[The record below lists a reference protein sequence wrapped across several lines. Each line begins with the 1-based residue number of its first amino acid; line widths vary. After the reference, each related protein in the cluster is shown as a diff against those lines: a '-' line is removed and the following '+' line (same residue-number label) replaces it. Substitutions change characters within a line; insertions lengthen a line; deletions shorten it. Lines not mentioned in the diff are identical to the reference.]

1 MLTSPR
7 RIAVVILAALIGWCL
22 QYFAGFQQALVLG
35 LLAGLVVAGLVPAN
49 AACPVPRRGPPQ

>member
-1 MLTSPR
+1 
-7 RIAVVILAALIGWCL
+7 VILAALIGWCL